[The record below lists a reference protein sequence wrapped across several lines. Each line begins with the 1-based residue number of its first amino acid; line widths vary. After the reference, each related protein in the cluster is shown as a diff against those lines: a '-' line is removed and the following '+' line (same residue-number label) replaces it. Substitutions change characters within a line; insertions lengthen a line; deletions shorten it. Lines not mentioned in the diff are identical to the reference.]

1 MSCWKVIFLNFFQ
14 QKTKQKY
21 VVELLFI
28 CLYWGRKSIY
38 TYLPTY
44 ICSMYIVHACVTV
57 CLLVPAF
64 CISFYLFSMKKSFE
78 VSQELSQQSLSWFTW
93 LKVQISMQYKITLL
107 LVLEALWLL
116 FVTSTT
122 KKSYVFENNIN

>member
-1 MSCWKVIFLNFFQ
+1 MLWSC
-14 QKTKQKY
+14 Y
-21 VVELLFI
+21 LFVFTEA
-28 CLYWGRKSIY
+28 GRAY

-44 ICSMYIVHACVTV
+44 YVPAYATV

-116 FVTSTT
+116 FIAYILGT
-122 KKSYVFENNIN
+122 KVICIWEHKLKHEFNSLGGLFVIICSFKGKV